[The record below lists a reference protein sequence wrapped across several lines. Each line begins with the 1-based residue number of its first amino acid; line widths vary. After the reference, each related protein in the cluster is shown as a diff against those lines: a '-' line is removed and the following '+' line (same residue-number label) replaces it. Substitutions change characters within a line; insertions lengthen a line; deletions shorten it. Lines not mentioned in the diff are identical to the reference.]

1 MSAVGTHIYQLNVPV
16 CTSFEAKILND
27 QLCYEIDLNRFASK
41 ANVHNELELGF
52 NFIMDYN
59 EDRQI
64 TNNENVIEEENAGLA
79 SNFIESD
86 KKNHAFIYLNTIG
99 KNILTAQRTFD
110 ILQHVPEKQ
119 CYRKVVYLCGNRN
132 HK

>member
-1 MSAVGTHIYQLNVPV
+1 MSAMSINKEPFKVPI
-16 CTSFEAKILND
+16 CNSFRDKILND
-27 QLCYEIDLNRFASK
+27 QLCYEVDLNRFASK
-41 ANVHNELELGF
+41 ANVHNELELGL

-64 TNNENVIEEENAGLA
+64 TNNENVIEEKNAGLA

-99 KNILTAQRTFD
+99 KDILTAYIWHYAACSREAR
-110 ILQHVPEKQ
+110 L
-119 CYRKVVYLCGNRN
+119 
-132 HK
+132 